1 MSRFLLRNV
10 VRDPRF
16 AALRKKNES
25 KVVLRPFIGGKP
37 LPPGATRVL
46 VLSDL
51 TPVVLSEIEALVAVG
66 CVEFL
71 SVGRAG
77 PSVDF
82 AAVRKEL
89 GQLAAAPVA
98 TTVATEVVTEV
109 VTEVAAA
116 PVAVAA
122 IEPEP
127 VEPEPPISAPEPAA
141 EAVVEEPVA
150 TADSSETTAAKV
162 WTREELEALKLTD
175 LRDIV
180 SAQGGKWAGKNKA
193 VLVDDIFTAQAGV

>member
-25 KVVLRPFIGGKP
+25 KVFLRPFIGGKP

-71 SVGRAG
+71 AVGRAG

-89 GQLAAAPVA
+89 GQLVVAPVA
-98 TTVATEVVTEV
+98 TAVATEVVTEV
-109 VTEVAAA
+109 VTEIAAA
-116 PVAVAA
+116 PTAVA
-122 IEPEP
+122 P
-127 VEPEPPISAPEPAA
+127 VEPAPAEPETPIAASEPAVEAAPEEPA
-141 EAVVEEPVA
+141 VTVA
-150 TADSSETTAAKV
+150 SSEPAAAKV

-180 SAQGGKWAGKNKA
+180 SAQGGKWASKNKA
-193 VLVDDIFTAQAGV
+193 VLVDDILTAQGGV